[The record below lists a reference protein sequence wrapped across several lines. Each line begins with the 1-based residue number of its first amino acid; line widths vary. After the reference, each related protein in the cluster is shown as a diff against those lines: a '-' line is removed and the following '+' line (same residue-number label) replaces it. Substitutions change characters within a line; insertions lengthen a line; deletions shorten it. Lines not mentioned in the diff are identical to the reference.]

1 MLNNTKC
8 VEIMVSLKYLS
19 NFLRT
24 LEIPLI
30 NYEINFHLKW
40 PKNWPLAGGTVVNQG
55 LRFTITDTKLYVSVI
70 SLSTQDNAKLLKQ
83 LLKYFKRTIN

>member
-1 MLNNTKC
+1 MNNTKC

-24 LEIPLI
+24 LEIPSI

-40 PKNWPLAGGTVVNQG
+40 PKNWPLPGGTVVNQG
-55 LRFTITDTKLYVSVI
+55 LRFTITNTKLYVSV
-70 SLSTQDNAKLLKQ
+70 SHK
-83 LLKYFKRTIN
+83 FINSR